1 MKKLIVSATS
11 MMVVFGCVFFIG
23 CSRKE
28 ETQQPTKQNTEKY
41 EETQQSTKQNTESQ
55 EETEST
61 ELAEDFYQRYIE
73 SIADIDIEVL
83 KEVAYEYYNDLTF
96 IEEIV
101 DIRTC
106 TIEAE
111 IKAFT
116 EEDDVLGEVVVLEV
130 DTITYGMEET
140 DKRFMTLKKDNT
152 GKWKVDNEGR

>member
-1 MKKLIVSATS
+1 MKSLTVSTTI
-11 MMVVFGCVFFIG
+11 MIVVFSCIFFIG

-28 ETQQPTKQNTEKY
+28 ENQQPTNQNIEKYEEIQQSTNQNTEKY
-41 EETQQSTKQNTESQ
+41 EEI
-55 EETEST
+55 ETT
-61 ELAEDFYQRYIE
+61 ALTTNFYQMYIE
-73 SIADIDIEVL
+73 SISDIDIEVL
-83 KEVAYEYYNDLTF
+83 KEVVYDYYNDLTF

-101 DIRTC
+101 DIRKC

-111 IKAFT
+111 IKVFT
-116 EEDDVLGEVVVLEV
+116 EEDDVWGEVVVLEV

>member
-1 MKKLIVSATS
+1 MKKKIVNVTC
-11 MMVVFGCVFFIG
+11 MIVVFSCIFFIG

-28 ETQQPTKQNTEKY
+28 DTQQPTKQNTERY
-41 EETQQSTKQNTESQ
+41 EEIQQSTKQNIEKY
-55 EETEST
+55 EEMETT
-61 ELAEDFYQRYIE
+61 LLTKNFYQMYME
-73 SIADIDIEVL
+73 SIADIDIEAL
-83 KEVAYEYYNDLTF
+83 KEVAYDYYNDLTF

-130 DTITYGMEET
+130 DTITYGMEGT
-140 DKRFMTLKKDNT
+140 DKRFMVLKKDNT

>member
-1 MKKLIVSATS
+1 MKKIIVNVTC
-11 MMVVFGCVFFIG
+11 MIVVFSCVFFIG
-23 CSRKE
+23 CSKKE
-28 ETQQPTKQNTEKY
+28 ETHQPTKQNTVKY
-41 EETQQSTKQNTESQ
+41 EETQQSTKQNIENQ
-55 EETEST
+55 AEMETT
-61 ELAEDFYQRYIE
+61 VLTKNFYQMYME
-73 SIADIDIEVL
+73 SIADIDIEVV
-83 KEVAYEYYNDLTF
+83 KEAAYDYYNDLTF

-101 DIRTC
+101 DIRIC